1 MTDNKA
7 GITYKDAGVDI
18 DAGNKSVELI
28 KESVKATY
36 RPEVMGDLGG
46 FGGLFALNSG
56 KYKEPVLVS
65 GTDGVGTKLKL
76 AFMLNKHDTIGQD
89 AVAMCVNDILVQ
101 GAEPLFFLDYLAVGK
116 LEPEQVAA
124 VVKGVA
130 GACKESGCALI
141 GGETAEMNG
150 FYLAGEYDI
159 AGFAVGAVEKSKLI
173 TSAQVKAG
181 DVILG
186 LPSSGVHSNGY
197 SLVRRIVF
205 DHKGFK
211 GDEYIAE
218 LGKTIGEELLT
229 PTRLYPKVCLPLLE
243 KFAIHGMVHITGG
256 GFYENIPRALPQD
269 LAVEI
274 DTSKWEMPVIFRLLQ
289 QWGNVAWPEMYRTF
303 NMGIGMILIVPAAEA
318 EAIKAHLQQAHEPV
332 YEIGKVVKGN
342 HDVTLQGG
350 VCGA

>member
-1 MTDNKA
+1 MTENKA

-28 KESVKATY
+28 KESVRATY
-36 RPEVMGDLGG
+36 RPEVLGDLGG

-76 AFMLNKHDTIGQD
+76 AFMLDKHDTIGQD

-101 GAEPLFFLDYLAVGK
+101 GAEPLFFLDYLAVGR
-116 LEPEQVAA
+116 LDPEQVAD

-150 FYLAGEYDI
+150 FYPQGEYDI
-159 AGFAVGAVEKSKLI
+159 AGFAVGVVEKSRLI
-173 TSAQVKAG
+173 TSARVKDG

-211 GDEYIAE
+211 GDEYMEE
-218 LGKTIGEELLT
+218 LGRTIGEELLT
-229 PTRLYPKVCLPLLE
+229 PTRLYPRACLPLIE
-243 KFAIHGMVHITGG
+243 NFDIHGMVHITGG
-256 GFYENIPRALPQD
+256 GFYENIPRALPEE

-274 DTSKWEMPVIFRLLQ
+274 DTGKWEMPAIFRLLQ

-318 EAIKAHLQQAHEPV
+318 DAVKAHLQQVDEVV
-332 YEIGKVVKGN
+332 YEIGRVVKGN

-350 VCGA
+350 VFGA

>member
-1 MTDNKA
+1 MTEKL
-7 GITYKDAGVDI
+7 TYKDAGVDI
-18 DAGNKSVELI
+18 DAGNRSVELI
-28 KESVKATY
+28 KNSVRATY
-36 RPEVMGDLGG
+36 RPEVLGDLGG

-76 AFMLNKHDTIGQD
+76 AFMLDKHDTIGQD

-116 LEPEQVAA
+116 LLPEQVAD
-124 VVKGVA
+124 VVTGVA
-130 GACKESGCALI
+130 NACKESGCALI

-150 FYLAGEYDI
+150 FYPEGEYDI
-159 AGFAVGAVEKSKLI
+159 AGFAVGVVEKSKLI
-173 TSAQVKAG
+173 TSAKVKEG

-211 GDEYIAE
+211 GDEYMDE

-229 PTRLYPKVCLPLLE
+229 PTRLYPKACLPLIE
-243 KFAIHGMVHITGG
+243 QFDIHGMVHITGG
-256 GFYENIPRALPQD
+256 GFYENIPRALPKD

-274 DTSKWEMPVIFRLLQ
+274 DTSKWEMPTIFRLLQ
-289 QWGNVAWPEMYRTF
+289 QWGNVDWPEMYRTF
-303 NMGIGMILIVPAAEA
+303 NMGIGMILIVSAEEV
-318 EAIKAHLQQAHEPV
+318 EAVKAHLQAADETV
-332 YEIGKVVKGN
+332 YEIGKVVKGG

-350 VCGA
+350 VFVG